1 MIATG
6 GKGAIVDREGPGGPK
21 WSTPWVCIHPSIL
34 PQAEAPVEPWEV
46 PVDAVVGGSREEEAR
61 GGGPGEEAPPPE
73 ALVEE
78 RRGFVPAF
86 RVTSSASEGPSPSPS
101 SPSARRLYS
110 HSPTSPA
117 PLTLLEA
124 RLRIDHVSGVRTI

>member
-46 PVDAVVGGSREEEAR
+46 PVDA
-61 GGGPGEEAPPPE
+61 GGP
-73 ALVEE
+73 
-78 RRGFVPAF
+78 
-86 RVTSSASEGPSPSPS
+86 
-101 SPSARRLYS
+101 
-110 HSPTSPA
+110 SPTSPA

>member
-78 RRGFVPAF
+78 RRGFIPDGAIAVAVVAF
-86 RVTSSASEGPSPSPS
+86 GKTSLFAFADVSCNLDI
-101 SPSARRLYS
+101 ARGA
-110 HSPTSPA
+110 A
-117 PLTLLEA
+117 PD
-124 RLRIDHVSGVRTI
+124 RSRIGG